1 LFDIRTI
8 IRDKMIKKI
17 SPQAIVALEKALS
30 VIYWYKDDLKRYL
43 YQAIDHAEILS
54 VINWSEP
61 KRNIVAR
68 VISMLEKNGEKT
80 YDTLLQLI
88 LDVSTFDDF
97 THLIALENGKEK
109 VRQAKDAVAALRKHT
124 SGHVNIQQETE
135 FIKQRREQLQKQT
148 SELNRVKQSIEQLK
162 EIFYNLASTKD
173 FQARGYALEKLLNDL
188 FLLYDLA
195 PKSSFKITGEQI
207 DGTFTFNND
216 EYLLEAKWRNELTAI
231 DDLDAFSGKLQR
243 KLDNT
248 LGLFISINGFSPDAI
263 SAFSSG
269 RKLMFLMDGTDI
281 MAILDERISL
291 PDLLRQKK
299 RAAAHTGNIYLR
311 YQDMISK

>member
-1 LFDIRTI
+1 
-8 IRDKMIKKI
+8 
-17 SPQAIVALEKALS
+17 
-30 VIYWYKDDLKRYL
+30 
-43 YQAIDHAEILS
+43 
-54 VINWSEP
+54 
-61 KRNIVAR
+61 
-68 VISMLEKNGEKT
+68 MLEKNGEKT

-207 DGTFTFNND
+207 DGAFTFNND

>member
-1 LFDIRTI
+1 MFDIRTI

-97 THLIALENGKEK
+97 THLIAL
-109 VRQAKDAVAALRKHT
+109 A
-124 SGHVNIQQETE
+124 
-135 FIKQRREQLQKQT
+135 
-148 SELNRVKQSIEQLK
+148 
-162 EIFYNLASTKD
+162 
-173 FQARGYALEKLLNDL
+173 
-188 FLLYDLA
+188 
-195 PKSSFKITGEQI
+195 
-207 DGTFTFNND
+207 
-216 EYLLEAKWRNELTAI
+216 
-231 DDLDAFSGKLQR
+231 
-243 KLDNT
+243 
-248 LGLFISINGFSPDAI
+248 
-263 SAFSSG
+263 
-269 RKLMFLMDGTDI
+269 
-281 MAILDERISL
+281 
-291 PDLLRQKK
+291 
-299 RAAAHTGNIYLR
+299 
-311 YQDMISK
+311 MIR

>member
-1 LFDIRTI
+1 
-8 IRDKMIKKI
+8 MIKKI

-43 YQAIDHAEILS
+43 YQAIDHTEILS

-109 VRQAKDAVAALRKHT
+109 ARQAKDAVAALRKHT
-124 SGHVNIQQETE
+124 SGYVNIQQETE

-148 SELNRVKQSIEQLK
+148 NELNRVKQSIEQLK
-162 EIFYNLASTKD
+162 ENFYNLVSTKD

-188 FLLYDLA
+188 FLLYDLD

-207 DGTFTFNND
+207 DGAFTFNND

-243 KLDNT
+243 KLENT

-263 SAFSSG
+263 NAFSSG

-281 MAILDERISL
+281 IAILDERISL
-291 PDLLRQKK
+291 PDLLQQKK

-311 YQDMISK
+311 YQDMIGK

>member
-1 LFDIRTI
+1 
-8 IRDKMIKKI
+8 MIKKI

-207 DGTFTFNND
+207 DGAFTFNND

-248 LGLFISINGFSPDAI
+248 LGLFIS
-263 SAFSSG
+263 
-269 RKLMFLMDGTDI
+269 
-281 MAILDERISL
+281 
-291 PDLLRQKK
+291 
-299 RAAAHTGNIYLR
+299 
-311 YQDMISK
+311 